1 MRQTKNVT
9 RLAVESMA
17 ACTVLATKP
26 DDVNRSVEDMSLCSV
41 VEAWNKDQENE
52 EIRNSTFLSNRHT
65 INQNFVPSE
74 ISVIEGMILCTGWG
88 GGGGE
93 GEHTTGTYGKVF
105 TSRRKF

>member
-1 MRQTKNVT
+1 MT

-17 ACTVLATKP
+17 ACTVLAMKP

-52 EIRNSTFLSNRHT
+52 EIRNSTFLPYIPYRYT
-65 INQNFVPSE
+65 INQDFVPSE

-88 GGGGE
+88 KKD
-93 GEHTTGTYGKVF
+93 EHTTGACGKVF